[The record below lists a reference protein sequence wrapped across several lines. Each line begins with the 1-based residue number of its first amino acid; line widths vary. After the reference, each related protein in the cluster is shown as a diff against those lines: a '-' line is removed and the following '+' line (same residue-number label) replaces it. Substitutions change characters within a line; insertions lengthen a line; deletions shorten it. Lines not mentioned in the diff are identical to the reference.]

1 MCPNGIG
8 KARSEMLMAVNAA
21 TGKRHTVTVV
31 KDIHSFPSRSLSID
45 EPLLAGRIA
54 ALFAAARR
62 LRADAHSGAVG
73 KTLRGKNLA
82 LLQTVPPGRETSPLH
97 RAAQDLGVRVAEV
110 RFETGGPTQPDIG
123 TLARLLGRMYDAI
136 DCGALP
142 PPTVQRIELEAG
154 VPVYAGLGLD
164 DHPARVLADLMT
176 LCEHGSPPVPPG
188 TILFLGD
195 SQTGRSR
202 AFLSAARE
210 MGFALHVA
218 EPGGS
223 ASNEAT
229 FVVDAMHSPHWSLHG
244 SGHPIDE
251 ARRSENHRCVMQIVL
266 LDTMAQ
272 A

>member
-1 MCPNGIG
+1 MLIAV
-8 KARSEMLMAVNAA
+8 KAAK
-21 TGKRHTVTVV
+21 GKRHTVTAV
-31 KDIHSFPSRSLSID
+31 KDIHSFASRSLSTD
-45 EPLLAGRIA
+45 EPLLAGRIV

-62 LRADAHSGAVG
+62 LRADAHSGAAG
-73 KTLRGKNLA
+73 KALHGKNLA
-82 LLQTVPPGRETSPLH
+82 LLQTAAPGRETSPLH
-97 RAAQDLGVRVAEV
+97 RAAQDLGARVAEV
-110 RFETGGPTQPDIG
+110 RFETDGPTRPDIG

-176 LCEHGSPPVPPG
+176 LCEDGSAPVPRG

-202 AFLSAARE
+202 AFLSAARQI
-210 MGFALHVA
+210 GFALHVA
-218 EPGGS
+218 EPGRP

-229 FVVDAMHSPHWSLHG
+229 FVVDATQSPHWSLHG
-244 SGHPIDE
+244 CSGAPIDE
-251 ARRSENHRCVMQIVL
+251 ARRSENHRCVMQTVL
-266 LDTMAQ
+266 LDTLAQ